1 MFFHHCKSLIIS
13 RRNCRIL
20 SLYFDVRL
28 PLLKLHS
35 FPRLCRCSVLQWRWP
50 QLGLGLGGQQ
60 HPGRVRDPP
69 HGVCPPHL
77 PDGKPRLLP
86 EGRTPVSRR
95 TACSVSASVLLAK
108 HRGCLT
114 LGWNWQKISNIH
126 ATAMFYLK
134 LRHVKVFSSSPTMS
148 WNKHHWRAFGSV
160 KTMKLSSTVEV
171 DSAF

>member
-20 SLYFDVRL
+20 SFYFDVRL

-95 TACSVSASVLLAK
+95 TA
-108 HRGCLT
+108 T
-114 LGWNWQKISNIH
+114 EISNIH

-134 LRHVKVFSSSPTMS
+134 LRHVKVFSSSPTMY

-171 DSAF
+171 YSAF

>member
-1 MFFHHCKSLIIS
+1 MFFHHCKSLIIP
-13 RRNCRIL
+13 RRNCWIL
-20 SLYFDVRL
+20 SFYFDVWL
-28 PLLKLHS
+28 PLLKLIP
-35 FPRLCRCSVLQWRWP
+35 FPVCSVLQWRGP

-108 HRGCLT
+108 RRGCLT
-114 LGWNWQKISNIH
+114 LGWYWLKISKIH
-126 ATAMFYLK
+126 TTACVF
-134 LRHVKVFSSSPTMS
+134 LRHVKRSFLHLQQCIETNVIDVHSAVERQ
-148 WNKHHWRAFGSV
+148 WN
-160 KTMKLSSTVEV
+160 
-171 DSAF
+171 